1 MRLCRVEGSV
11 VATAHHPAFDGRK
24 LLVVQ
29 PMEPA
34 EGGVRPTGT
43 SFLAVDDVQA
53 GAGDLVLVMSE
64 GNGVRQL
71 TKLGPQT
78 PIRSLIVAIVDDVHT
93 AGVHTAGV
101 HTAGAH
107 S

>member
-1 MRLCRVEGSV
+1 VEGSV

-29 PMEPA
+29 PMEPVGDDLQA
-34 EGGVRPTGT
+34 HGA

-53 GAGDLVLVMSE
+53 GVGDLVLVMSE

-71 TKLGPQT
+71 VKMGAVV
-78 PIRSLIVAIVDDVHT
+78 PIRSMVVAVVDAVDAV
-93 AGVHTAGV
+93 GVQH
-101 HTAGAH
+101 
-107 S
+107 

>member
-29 PMEPA
+29 PMEPH
-34 EGGVRPTGT
+34 GTDVRPVGT

-64 GNGVRQL
+64 GNGVRQI

-78 PIRSLIVAIVDDVHT
+78 PIRSLIVAIVDDVH
-93 AGVHTAGV
+93 AS
-101 HTAGAH
+101 GAH

>member
-34 EGGVRPTGT
+34 PAADKAPLRPTGT
-43 SFLAVDDVQA
+43 SFLAVDNVQA

-71 TKLGPQT
+71 MKMGPQV
-78 PIRSLIVAIVDDVHT
+78 PIRSLIVAIVDDVD
-93 AGVHTAGV
+93 ALRGRP
-101 HTAGAH
+101 
-107 S
+107 

>member
-24 LLVVQ
+24 LLIVQ
-29 PMEPA
+29 PVEPGEA
-34 EGGVRPTGT
+34 DGVTRAVGS

-53 GAGDLVLVMSE
+53 GVGDLVLVMSE

-71 TKLGPQT
+71 VKMGAQV
-78 PIRSLIVAIVDDVHT
+78 PIRSLIVAVVDDVHT
-93 AGVHTAGV
+93 AGRA
-101 HTAGAH
+101 

>member
-24 LLVVQ
+24 LLIVQ
-29 PMEPA
+29 PVEPGEA
-34 EGGVRPTGT
+34 DGVTRVVGK

-53 GAGDLVLVMSE
+53 GVGDLVLVMSE

-71 TKLGPQT
+71 VKLGAQV
-78 PIRSLIVAIVDDVHT
+78 PIRSLIVAVVDDVHT
-93 AGVHTAGV
+93 AGHA
-101 HTAGAH
+101 

>member
-1 MRLCRVEGSV
+1 VILCRVEGSV

-24 LLVVQ
+24 LLIVQ

-34 EGGVRPTGT
+34 DQPGDVRPTGS

-53 GAGDLVLVMSE
+53 GVGDLVLVMRE

-71 TKLGPQT
+71 LKMGAQV
-78 PIRSLIVAIVDDVHT
+78 PIRSIIVGVVDAVDA
-93 AGVHTAGV
+93 AGEKAS
-101 HTAGAH
+101 A
-107 S
+107 